1 MSRKM
6 LAALSL
12 GAALSLASP
21 ILSAGAAVPA
31 PPTLAPILAAVSPG
45 VVNIAVEGTVASRPN
60 PLMQDPFFRQF
71 FGNGNGEGQDQPQ
84 RQKFQAVGSGV
95 IVDAANGYVLTN
107 NHVIEHADKIVV
119 RLKDRREVRAKLV
132 GADPQTDIAVLK
144 ISADHLTA
152 VPEGQ
157 SGPLQVGDYVVAL
170 GDPFG
175 IGQTATFGIVS
186 ALGRTG
192 LGIEG
197 YENFIQTDA
206 AINPGNSGGALIGMD
221 GKLIG
226 INTAILTGGQ
236 GGGNVG
242 VGFAIPIDMAKQVAD
257 QLIAH
262 GKIER
267 GQLGVQVEDL
277 TPDTAKVMGLS
288 VDTGAL
294 VSRVVRGSPA
304 DKAGIKA
311 GDVVTALNDQA
322 LEGSADLRNRIGLIA
337 PGSSVKLSVIRKKE
351 TKTISV
357 TLEKAS
363 AETASAAAGDQSVL
377 EGVQLSS
384 GRDGVSVTAIDR
396 NSRAYREG
404 VRRGDVIV
412 GADQQAVHSAEQLA
426 AIQDQ
431 NDGEPLVLDIKR
443 GDDQIVLVLQ

>member
-1 MSRKM
+1 MSRKII
-6 LAALSL
+6 AALTL
-12 GAALSLASP
+12 GAALGLASP
-21 ILSAGAAVPA
+21 VLPAAAAVPA
-31 PPTLAPILAAVSPG
+31 PPTLAPLLAAVSPG
-45 VVNIAVEGTVASRPN
+45 VVNIAVEGTVASKPN

-71 FGNGNGEGQDQPQ
+71 FGNGGGGQDQPQ
-84 RQKFQAVGSGV
+84 TQKFQAVGSGV
-95 IVDAANGYVLTN
+95 IIDAGNGYVLTN

-119 RLKDRREVRAKLV
+119 RLKDRRELRAKLI
-132 GADPQTDIAVLK
+132 GTDPQTDIAVLK
-144 ISADHLTA
+144 ISAERLTA
-152 VPEGQ
+152 VPVGQ

-226 INTAILTGGQ
+226 INTAILTGGE

-242 VGFAIPIDMAKQVAD
+242 VGFAIPVDMAKQVAD

-277 TPDTAKVMGLS
+277 TPDTAKVMGLQI
-288 VDTGAL
+288 DAGAL

-311 GDVVTALNDQA
+311 GDVVTALNDQT

-337 PGSSVKLSVIRKKE
+337 PGSSVKLTVIRKKE
-351 TKTISV
+351 QKSISV
-357 TLEKAS
+357 TLEKVNPEAV
-363 AETASAAAGDQSVL
+363 AAATSDHSPL

-384 GRDGVSVTAIDR
+384 GKDGLSVTAIER
-396 NSRAYREG
+396 NSRAYRQG
-404 VRRGDVIV
+404 LRRGDVIV
-412 GADQQAVHSAEQLA
+412 GADQQAIHSADQLSG
-426 AIQDQ
+426 IIDQ
-431 NDGEPLVLDIKR
+431 NEGEPLVLDIKR

>member
-1 MSRKM
+1 MSRKII
-6 LAALSL
+6 AVLSL
-12 GAALSLASP
+12 GAALGLASP
-21 ILSAGAAVPA
+21 TLPAAAAVPA
-31 PPTLAPILAAVSPG
+31 PPTLAPILSAVSPG

-71 FGNGNGEGQDQPQ
+71 FGNGGGQEQPQ
-84 RQKFQAVGSGV
+84 TQKFQAVGSGV
-95 IVDAANGYVLTN
+95 IVDAGNGYVLTN
-107 NHVIEHADKIVV
+107 NHVVEHADKIVV
-119 RLKDRREVRAKLV
+119 RLKDRRELRAKLV
-132 GADPQTDIAVLK
+132 GTDPQTDIAVLK
-144 ISADHLTA
+144 IAAEHLTA
-152 VPEGQ
+152 VPVGQ

-175 IGQTATFGIVS
+175 VGQTATFGIVS

-242 VGFAIPIDMAKQVAD
+242 IGFAIPIDMAKQVAD

-267 GQLGVQVEDL
+267 GQLGVQVTDL
-277 TPDTAKVMGLS
+277 SPDTAKVMGLQIDS
-288 VDTGAL
+288 GAL

-311 GDVVTALNDQA
+311 GDVVTALNDQT

-337 PGSSVKLSVIRKKE
+337 PGSTVKLSVIRKKE
-351 TKTISV
+351 QKTVSV
-357 TLEKAS
+357 TIEKAS
-363 AETASAAAGDQSVL
+363 AETASAAAGDQPVL

-384 GRDGVSVTAIDR
+384 GKDGISVTAIER
-396 NSRAYREG
+396 NSRAYRQG
-404 VRRGDVIV
+404 LRRGDVIV
-412 GADQQAVHSAEQLA
+412 GADQQAVHSADQLS
-426 AIQDQ
+426 AILDQ
-431 NDGEPLVLDIKR
+431 NEGEPLVLDIKR

>member
-1 MSRKM
+1 MSPK
-6 LAALSL
+6 LFAALSL
-12 GAALSLASP
+12 GAALGLASP
-21 ILSAGAAVPA
+21 VLPAAAAVPA
-31 PPTLAPILAAVSPG
+31 PPTLAPILSAVSPG

-71 FGNGNGEGQDQPQ
+71 FGNGGQEQPQ
-84 RQKFQAVGSGV
+84 TQKFQAVGSGV
-95 IVDAANGYVLTN
+95 IIDAGNGYVLTN
-107 NHVIEHADKIVV
+107 NHVVEHADKIVV
-119 RLKDRREVRAKLV
+119 RLKDRRELRAKLV
-132 GADPQTDIAVLK
+132 GTDPQTDIAVLK
-144 ISADHLTA
+144 IAAEHLTA
-152 VPEGQ
+152 VPVGQ

-175 IGQTATFGIVS
+175 VGQTATFGIVS

-206 AINPGNSGGALIGMD
+206 SINPGNSGGALIGMD

-242 VGFAIPIDMAKQVAD
+242 IGFAIPVDMAKQVAD

-267 GQLGVQVEDL
+267 GQLGVQITDL
-277 TPDTAKVMGLS
+277 SPDTAKVMGLS
-288 VDTGAL
+288 VDNGAL

-304 DKAGIKA
+304 DQAGIKA
-311 GDVVTALNDQA
+311 GDVVTQLNDQA
-322 LEGSADLRNRIGLIA
+322 LEGGADLRNRIGLIA
-337 PGSSVKLSVIRKKE
+337 PGSTVKLSVIHKKE
-351 TKTISV
+351 QKTVSV

-363 AETASAAAGDQSVL
+363 AETASASAGDQPVL

-384 GRDGVSVTAIDR
+384 GKDGISVSAIER
-396 NSRAYREG
+396 NSRAYRQG
-404 VRRGDVIV
+404 LRRGDVIV
-412 GADQQAVHSAEQLA
+412 GADQQAVHSADQLS
-426 AIQDQ
+426 AILDQ
-431 NDGEPLVLDIKR
+431 SEGEPLVLDIKR

>member
-1 MSRKM
+1 MSRKII
-6 LAALSL
+6 AALTL
-12 GAALSLASP
+12 GAALGLASP
-21 ILSAGAAVPA
+21 VLPAAAAVPA
-31 PPTLAPILAAVSPG
+31 PPTLAPLLAAVSPG
-45 VVNIAVEGTVASRPN
+45 VVNIAVEGTVASKPN

-71 FGNGNGEGQDQPQ
+71 FGRDGGGQDQPQ
-84 RQKFQAVGSGV
+84 TQKFQAVGSGV
-95 IVDAANGYVLTN
+95 IIDAGNGYVLTN

-119 RLKDRREVRAKLV
+119 RLKDRRELRAKLI
-132 GADPQTDIAVLK
+132 GTDPQTDIAVLK
-144 ISADHLTA
+144 ISAERLTA
-152 VPEGQ
+152 VPVGQ
-157 SGPLQVGDYVVAL
+157 SAPLQVGDYVVAL

-226 INTAILTGGQ
+226 INTAILTGGE

-277 TPDTAKVMGLS
+277 TPDTAKVMGLQI
-288 VDTGAL
+288 DAGAL

-311 GDVVTALNDQA
+311 GDVVTALNDQT
-322 LEGSADLRNRIGLIA
+322 LEGSADLRNRVGLIA
-337 PGSSVKLSVIRKKE
+337 PGTSVKLTVIRKKE
-351 TKTISV
+351 QKTISV
-357 TLEKAS
+357 TLEKTNPEAV
-363 AETASAAAGDQSVL
+363 AAAASDHSPL

-384 GRDGVSVTAIDR
+384 GKDGISVTAVER
-396 NSRAYREG
+396 NSRAYRQG
-404 VRRGDVIV
+404 LRRGDVIV
-412 GADQQAVHSAEQLA
+412 GADQQAVHSADQLSG
-426 AIQDQ
+426 ILDQ
-431 NDGEPLVLDIKR
+431 NEGEPLVLDIKR

>member
-1 MSRKM
+1 MSRKTVAV
-6 LAALSL
+6 LSLGVALSL
-12 GAALSLASP
+12 VS
-21 ILSAGAAVPA
+21 LSAPAATPA
-31 PPTLAPILAAVSPG
+31 PPTLAPLLAAVSPG
-45 VVNIAVEGTVASRPN
+45 VVNIAVEGTVASKPN
-60 PLMQDPFFRQF
+60 PLLEDPFFRQF
-71 FGNGNGEGQDQPQ
+71 FGNGEAPDQPR

-95 IVDAANGYVLTN
+95 IVDADKGYVLTN

-119 RLKDRREVRAKLV
+119 RLKDRRELRAKLV
-132 GADPQTDIAVLK
+132 GTDPQTDIAVLK
-144 ISADHLTA
+144 ITADHLTA

-157 SGPLQVGDYVVAL
+157 SAPLQVGDYVVAL

-242 VGFAIPIDMAKQVAD
+242 VGFAIPIYMAKQVAD

-267 GQLGVQVEDL
+267 GQLGIQIEDL

-288 VDTGAL
+288 VQSGAL
-294 VSRVVRGSPA
+294 VSRVVKGSPA
-304 DKAGIKA
+304 DKAGVKA
-311 GDVVTALNDQA
+311 GDVVTALDGQT
-322 LEGSADLRNRIGLIA
+322 LEGSADLRNRVGLIA
-337 PGSSVKLSVIRKKE
+337 PGATVKLSVLRKKE
-351 TKTISV
+351 QKTISV
-357 TLEKAS
+357 TLEKANPEAAS
-363 AETASAAAGDQSVL
+363 AEPSDQSVL
-377 EGVQLSS
+377 EGVQLAP
-384 GRDGVSVTAIDR
+384 GREGIAVSDIER
-396 NSRAYREG
+396 RSRAYREG
-404 VRRGDVIV
+404 LRKGDVIV
-412 GADQQAVHSAEQLA
+412 GADQQPVHSPDQLS
-426 AIQDQ
+426 AIMDQ
-431 NDGEPLVLDIKR
+431 NEGEPLVLNIQR
-443 GDDQIVLVLQ
+443 GEEQIVLVLQ

>member
-1 MSRKM
+1 MSRKF
-6 LAALSL
+6 LAVLSL
-12 GAALSLASP
+12 GTALGLASP
-21 ILSAGAAVPA
+21 ILPSAAAVPA
-31 PPTLAPILAAVSPG
+31 PPTLAPIIAAVSPG
-45 VVNIAVEGTVASRPN
+45 VVNIAVEGTVASKPN
-60 PLMQDPFFRQF
+60 PLMQDPLFRQF
-71 FGNGNGEGQDQPQ
+71 FGNGQGQDQDQPQ

-95 IVDAANGYVLTN
+95 IVDAGNGYVLTN

-119 RLKDRREVRAKLV
+119 RLKDRRELRAKLV
-132 GADPQTDIAVLK
+132 GTDPQTDIAVLK
-144 ISADHLTA
+144 IAADHLTA

-267 GQLGVQVEDL
+267 GQIGVQVTDL
-277 TPDTAKVMGLS
+277 TPDTAKVMGLT
-288 VDTGAL
+288 VDAGAL

-304 DKAGIKA
+304 EKAGIKA
-311 GDVVTALNDQA
+311 GDVVTALDGQQ

-337 PGSSVKLSVIRKKE
+337 PGSTVKLSLIRKKE
-351 TKTISV
+351 QKTVGV
-357 TLEKAS
+357 TLEKAGTE
-363 AETASAAAGDQSVL
+363 AASASAGEQSEL

-384 GRDGVSVTAIDR
+384 GKDGLSVTAIDR
-396 NSRAYREG
+396 NSRAYRQG
-404 VRRGDVIV
+404 LRRGDVIV
-412 GADQQAVHSAEQLA
+412 GADQQPVRSTDQLSAMM
-426 AIQDQ
+426 DQ
-431 NDGEPLVLDIKR
+431 NEGEPLVLDVKR